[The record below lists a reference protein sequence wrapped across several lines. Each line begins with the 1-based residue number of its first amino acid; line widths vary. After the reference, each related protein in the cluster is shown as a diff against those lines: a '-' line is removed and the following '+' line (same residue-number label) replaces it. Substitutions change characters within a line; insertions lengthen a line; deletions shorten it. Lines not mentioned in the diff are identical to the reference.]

1 MRGLLDTA
9 TFLWVC
15 VEPRR
20 LSARAARLI
29 EDPANE
35 IFLSAISVYEIV
47 VKMRLGRLKLPEPA
61 ATYVRAERERRG
73 ILPLPL
79 DEDAA
84 LAAERLPEIHKDPFD
99 RLLIAQSIAA
109 GLTLLTP
116 DATIARYPILVEW

>member
-1 MRGLLDTA
+1 
-9 TFLWVC
+9 

-20 LSARAARLI
+20 LSARVARLI

-47 VKMRLGRLKLPEPA
+47 VKMRLGRLKLPEPS